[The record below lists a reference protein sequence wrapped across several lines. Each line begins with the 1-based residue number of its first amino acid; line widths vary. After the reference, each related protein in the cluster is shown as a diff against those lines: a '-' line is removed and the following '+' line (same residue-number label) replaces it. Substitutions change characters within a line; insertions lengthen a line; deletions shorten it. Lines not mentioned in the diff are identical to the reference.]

1 MELSSFNIKNLLY
14 FLKKKTF
21 LIFLETETPP
31 KILYISGNKTFLYFK
46 QLFIFYEGNFQAR
59 KMKKPTQKK
68 LLIFLEKLPKSENQI
83 FYIFCLLGENV
94 SNISA
99 KEKSFLYFH

>member
-14 FLKKKTF
+14 FLQKKTF
-21 LIFLETETPP
+21 LIFLETD
-31 KILYISGNKTFLYFK
+31 LYISGNKTFLYFK